1 MKLYSAPGSCSTAS
15 NIALLEAGAD
25 FEVIKLDLTTDR
37 LLPDGRHLNDI
48 NPKGYV
54 PVLELDDG
62 TLLTENVAI
71 LQFIADQF
79 PESKLAPPNGTMA
92 RTRLQEWLSFVNS
105 EVHKTMSVFYNPKLP
120 QEMRDF
126 FMQRLGTR
134 LTYIDAHL
142 DGKNFLLGDSCSV
155 ADYYLFV
162 VCSWA
167 PRHKIDLSGYE
178 KILAWQTR
186 VAARP
191 VVQEVMSALKS

>member
-1 MKLYSAPGSCSTAS
+1 MKLYSALGSCSTAS

-25 FEVIKLDLTTDR
+25 FEVIKLNLATDR
-37 LLPDGRHLNDI
+37 LLPDGRHLNDV

-71 LQFIADQF
+71 LQYIADQF
-79 PESKLAPPNGTMA
+79 PKSQLAPPNGTMA
-92 RTRLQEWLSFVNS
+92 RVRLQEWLSFVNS
-105 EVHKTMSVFYNPKLP
+105 EVHKTMSNFYNPRLP
-120 QEMRDF
+120 PEMRDF
-126 FMQRLGTR
+126 FNQRLGTR
-134 LTYIDAHL
+134 FDYIDAHL
-142 DGKNFLLGDSCSV
+142 DGKNFLLGGDCSV

-167 PRHKIDLSGYE
+167 PRLKVDLSGY
-178 KILAWQTR
+178 KNILEWQAR

-191 VVQEVMSALKS
+191 AVQEVMSALQ